1 MKNKP
6 FIPASP
12 PLLLLF
18 FLTLHFTVAAQSNL
32 SKNNVAVSGF
42 DVVSYHKNK
51 AIEGNVNH
59 KVNHKGAVYLFD
71 NEVHKSTF
79 EANPEKFIP
88 QDDCPIILN
97 KGDANAERGDEVV
110 KSFYFRELNY
120 CLDHCIHHQSLIKI
134 GLIDQNLDHLIDENF
149 GVAFSTQN
157 YRNKCAS

>member
-51 AIEGNVNH
+51 AIEGNVNY

-88 QDDCPIILN
+88 QY
-97 KGDANAERGDEVV
+97 GDWCAYAMGNNG
-110 KSFYFRELNY
+110 K
-120 CLDHCIHHQSLIKI
+120 K
-134 GLIDQNLDHLIDENF
+134 
-149 GVAFSTQN
+149 VAINPEAFTIEDGKL
-157 YRNKCAS
+157 YLF

>member
-59 KVNHKGAVYLFD
+59 KVNHKGAIYLFD

-88 QDDCPIILN
+88 QYGGWCAYAMGNNGKKVVINPEAFTIEDGKLYLFYKTLFTDTREKWMENTSIL
-97 KGDANAERGDEVV
+97 KPKAD
-110 KSFYFRELNY
+110 LNW
-120 CLDHCIHHQSLIKI
+120 KK
-134 GLIDQNLDHLIDENF
+134 
-149 GVAFSTQN
+149 T
-157 YRNKCAS
+157 KTK

>member
-51 AIEGNVNH
+51 AIEGNVNY

-88 QDDCPIILN
+88 QYGGWCAYAMGNNGKKVVINPEAFTIEDGKLYLFYKTLFTDTREKWMENTSIL
-97 KGDANAERGDEVV
+97 KPKAD
-110 KSFYFRELNY
+110 LNW
-120 CLDHCIHHQSLIKI
+120 KK
-134 GLIDQNLDHLIDENF
+134 
-149 GVAFSTQN
+149 T
-157 YRNKCAS
+157 KTK

>member
-59 KVNHKGAVYLFD
+59 KVNHKGAIYLFD

-88 QDDCPIILN
+88 QYGGWCAYAMGNNGKKVVINPEAFTIEDGKLYLFYKTLFTDTREKWMDNTAIL
-97 KGDANAERGDEVV
+97 
-110 KSFYFRELNY
+110 
-120 CLDHCIHHQSLIKI
+120 
-134 GLIDQNLDHLIDENF
+134 
-149 GVAFSTQN
+149 
-157 YRNKCAS
+157 

>member
-6 FIPASP
+6 SIPAPP

-18 FLTLHFTVAAQSNL
+18 FLSLHFTIAAQSNL

-51 AIEGNVNH
+51 AIEGNVNY

-88 QDDCPIILN
+88 QYGGWCAYAMGNNGKKVAINPEAFTIEDGKLYLFYKTLFTDTREKWMDNTAIL
-97 KGDANAERGDEVV
+97 KPKAD
-110 KSFYFRELNY
+110 LNWKK
-120 CLDHCIHHQSLIKI
+120 IK
-134 GLIDQNLDHLIDENF
+134 
-149 GVAFSTQN
+149 TQ
-157 YRNKCAS
+157 

>member
-42 DVVSYHKNK
+42 DVFSYHKNK

-71 NEVHKSTF
+71 NEYIKVPLK
-79 EANPEKFIP
+79 
-88 QDDCPIILN
+88 QILKN
-97 KGDANAERGDEVV
+97 SSHNTAVGVPMPWVTTV
-110 KSFYFRELNY
+110 K
-120 CLDHCIHHQSLIKI
+120 K
-134 GLIDQNLDHLIDENF
+134 
-149 GVAFSTQN
+149 
-157 YRNKCAS
+157 

>member
-6 FIPASP
+6 SIPAPP

-18 FLTLHFTVAAQSNL
+18 FLSLHFIIAAQSNL

-71 NEVHKSTF
+71 NEAHKSTF

-88 QDDCPIILN
+88 QYGGWCAYAMGNNGKKVAINPEAFTIEDGKLYLFYKTLFTDTREKWMENTSIL
-97 KGDANAERGDEVV
+97 KPKAD
-110 KSFYFRELNY
+110 LNW
-120 CLDHCIHHQSLIKI
+120 KK
-134 GLIDQNLDHLIDENF
+134 
-149 GVAFSTQN
+149 T
-157 YRNKCAS
+157 KTK

>member
-18 FLTLHFTVAAQSNL
+18 FLSLHFTIAAQSNL

-51 AIEGNVNH
+51 AIEGNVNY

-88 QDDCPIILN
+88 QYGGWCAYAMGNNGKKVVINPEAFTIEDGKLYLFYKTLFTDTREKWMENTSIL
-97 KGDANAERGDEVV
+97 KPKAD
-110 KSFYFRELNY
+110 LNWKK
-120 CLDHCIHHQSLIKI
+120 IK
-134 GLIDQNLDHLIDENF
+134 
-149 GVAFSTQN
+149 TQ
-157 YRNKCAS
+157 

>member
-88 QDDCPIILN
+88 QYGGWCAYAMGNNGKKVVINPEAFTIEDGKLYLFYKTLFTDTREKWMDNTAIL
-97 KGDANAERGDEVV
+97 KRKAD
-110 KSFYFRELNY
+110 LNWKK
-120 CLDHCIHHQSLIKI
+120 IK
-134 GLIDQNLDHLIDENF
+134 
-149 GVAFSTQN
+149 TQ
-157 YRNKCAS
+157 

>member
-51 AIEGNVNH
+51 AIEGNVNY

-71 NEVHKSTF
+71 NEAHKSTF

-88 QDDCPIILN
+88 QYGGWCAYAMGKNGKKIVINHEAFTIEDGKLYLFYKTLFTDTREKWMENTSIL
-97 KGDANAERGDEVV
+97 KPKAD
-110 KSFYFRELNY
+110 LNW
-120 CLDHCIHHQSLIKI
+120 KK
-134 GLIDQNLDHLIDENF
+134 
-149 GVAFSTQN
+149 T
-157 YRNKCAS
+157 KTK

>member
-71 NEVHKSTF
+71 NEAHKSTF

-88 QDDCPIILN
+88 QYGGWCAYAMGKNGKKIVINHEAFTIEDGKLYLFYKTLFTDTLEKWMDNTAIL
-97 KGDANAERGDEVV
+97 KPKAD
-110 KSFYFRELNY
+110 LNWKK
-120 CLDHCIHHQSLIKI
+120 IK
-134 GLIDQNLDHLIDENF
+134 
-149 GVAFSTQN
+149 TQ
-157 YRNKCAS
+157 